1 MTNPVTHTHTRTPH
15 THTRLLP
22 QPYQR
27 HGIARRLL
35 DLALR
40 YAAQSACRAIY
51 LHVASFNEPA
61 LRLYRSAGFAELAV
75 LPGFY
80 TIT

>member
-1 MTNPVTHTHTRTPH
+1 MLSSRA
-15 THTRLLP
+15 LP
-22 QPYQR
+22 ILQPPRSQGYQR

-40 YAAQSACRAIY
+40 DAAQAACRAVY

-80 TIT
+80 TIK